1 MISILI
7 GTDDCFYCFLVTTY
21 FFFLSHCFIYPNR
34 NVCAKVGFSLIS
46 LDLLGFFVCQGQKLI
61 IVGMN

>member
-1 MISILI
+1 MISILT
-7 GTDDCFYCFLVTTY
+7 GTDDCFLVTTY

-46 LDLLGFFVCQGQKLI
+46 LDLLEFFVCQGQKLI
-61 IVGMN
+61 IVGMK